1 MADKL
6 TDRTIAKLAKPT
18 SGNKL
23 HFDTEVSGLAVRV
36 TAAGA
41 KSFVVCYRNGG
52 GRQRRFTVGG
62 FGEWTIGAARAEAR
76 ELKRRIDQGDDP
88 MGERQA
94 DRGAPTVADLCQRF
108 VEEHLPKK
116 RPITARDYKLIIN
129 TQILPKLGAIKVANV
144 TFADVDALHRRI
156 TKGGASFQAN
166 RTVAVLSKMFT
177 LAIKWGYHTGNP
189 AKGIERNHEDKR
201 ERYLTPD
208 EMARLGEALT
218 QCPDKQGA
226 TIIGLLLLTGA
237 RSAEARS
244 MCWADLDL
252 RSGVW
257 TKPATNTKQKR
268 AHRIP
273 LSAPALALLRA
284 LRSEADKSATYVFP
298 SNGAGGYRAE
308 LKKTWIWVCR
318 AAHLKGVR
326 VHDLRHSYASVLAS
340 SGHSLPTIGKLL
352 GHSNPITTS
361 RYAHLADD
369 PLRAATEKAG
379 EIIAGK

>member
-6 TDRTIAKLAKPT
+6 TDRTIGKLAKPT

-23 HFDTEVSGLAVRV
+23 YFDAEVSGLAVRV

-88 MGERQA
+88 MGQRQA
-94 DRGAPTVADLCQRF
+94 DRGAPTVADLCERF
-108 VEEHLPKK
+108 IDEHLPKK
-116 RPITARDYKLIIN
+116 RPITARDYRPIIN
-129 TQILPKLGAIKVANV
+129 KQILPKLCNVKVADV
-144 TFADVDALHRRI
+144 TFADVDGFHRRI
-156 TKGGASFQAN
+156 TKSGAAYQAN
-166 RTVAVLSKMFT
+166 RTVAVLSKMFS
-177 LAIKWGYHTGNP
+177 LAIKWGYRTDNP
-189 AKGIERNHEDKR
+189 AKGIERNDEHKR

-208 EMARLGEALT
+208 EMTRLGEALT
-218 QCPDKQGA
+218 RCADRQGA
-226 TIIGLLLLTGA
+226 AILGLLFLTGA
-237 RSAEARS
+237 RSGETRS
-244 MCWADLDL
+244 MRWADLDL
-252 RSGVW
+252 RAGIWV
-257 TKPATNTKQKR
+257 KPATNTKQRKP
-268 AHRIP
+268 HRIP
-273 LSAPALALLRA
+273 LSAPAIALLKA
-284 LRSEADKSATYVFP
+284 LRAEADKGAEFVFP
-298 SNGAGGYRAE
+298 GRLGGHRVE
-308 LKKTWIWVCR
+308 IKKTWIWITK
-318 AAHLKGVR
+318 AAHLKDMR
-326 VHDLRHSYASVLAS
+326 VHDLRHSYASILAS

-352 GHSNPITTS
+352 GHTNPVTTQ